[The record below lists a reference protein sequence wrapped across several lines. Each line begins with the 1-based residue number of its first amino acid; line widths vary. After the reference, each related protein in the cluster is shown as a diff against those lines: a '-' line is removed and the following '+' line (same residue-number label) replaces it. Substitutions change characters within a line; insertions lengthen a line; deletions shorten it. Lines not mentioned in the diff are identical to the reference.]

1 VGFASTLVGKFAVVV
16 AIEFDPRRHIMAT
29 HIVFQDCEDNVKHRV
44 EAYWE
49 KKLPRLLKLLSS
61 YRPDQFEIRLTV
73 VHHQEPRFRYELRG
87 VIHLSSGTLVA
98 EVHDK
103 DPHAAI
109 DKIVDTL
116 IPEIKRHKELVRK
129 DFVFKRKS
137 RDREALSAAG
147 PVAPQQKKVGPKS
160 KPRGK
165 R

>member
-1 VGFASTLVGKFAVVV
+1 
-16 AIEFDPRRHIMAT
+16 MAT

-73 VHHQEPRFRYELRG
+73 VAHRQDSRIWYELRG

-98 EVHDK
+98 EAHDK

-129 DFVFKRKS
+129 RLLVQ
-137 RDREALSAAG
+137 A
-147 PVAPQQKKVGPKS
+147 
-160 KPRGK
+160 
-165 R
+165 